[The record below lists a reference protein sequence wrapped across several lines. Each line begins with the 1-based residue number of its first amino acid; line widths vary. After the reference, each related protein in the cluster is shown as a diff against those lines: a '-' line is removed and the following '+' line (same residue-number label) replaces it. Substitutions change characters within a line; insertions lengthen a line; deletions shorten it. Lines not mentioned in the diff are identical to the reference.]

1 MAISFN
7 LDEIFEMAEQIEK
20 NGASFYREAAR
31 KTGDKKTQK
40 YVYRSGGNGR
50 RPSQNIPGNEKTA

>member
-20 NGASFYREAAR
+20 NGANFYREAAR
-31 KTGDKKTQK
+31 KTGRQDDAEN
-40 YVYRSGGNGR
+40 VYRIWR
-50 RPSQNIPGNEKTA
+50 